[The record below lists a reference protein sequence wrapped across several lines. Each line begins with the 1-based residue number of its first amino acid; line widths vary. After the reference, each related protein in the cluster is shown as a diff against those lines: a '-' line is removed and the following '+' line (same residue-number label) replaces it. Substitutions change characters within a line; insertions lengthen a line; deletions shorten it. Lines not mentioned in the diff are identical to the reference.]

1 MQHHLVSNHSYIS
14 VAQQYRSLSAFP
26 RIPSSCYPLPPL
38 ATRKLANS
46 LITSCVLFGR
56 LHRKKQIKWRD
67 QVAVTSSPCT
77 VEYHKVAKGTGLIIE
92 LYRCDGANSLW
103 GHIDRCMVAIFFLYW
118 STTAVSIC
126 SYIDVCKWNKLAT
139 QCQTV
144 VSVHRCLQ
152 SKFLVYLVS

>member
-26 RIPSSCYPLPPL
+26 RIPSSCDPLPPL

-77 VEYHKVAKGTGLIIE
+77 VEYHKVAKGIGGVFGSGKVREKIV
-92 LYRCDGANSLW
+92 
-103 GHIDRCMVAIFFLYW
+103 VARFGFIWQLLSNYGVISFKRFV
-118 STTAVSIC
+118 SSFTT
-126 SYIDVCKWNKLAT
+126 KL
-139 QCQTV
+139 CN
-144 VSVHRCLQ
+144 
-152 SKFLVYLVS
+152 